1 MKVCQNHTNKSDNF
15 SREIEVCQNNVN
27 KLNILGLEGL
37 VQDAQMKQLAHET
50 GQNITSQ
57 LTKEGFSDRSAK
69 AYYKEFQKVVE
80 VADVVLQVL
89 DCRDPLGTRCK
100 EVESLVL
107 SHGKR
112 LVLVLNKADL
122 VPKENLEAWIKYLRS
137 ELPAIAFKSSS
148 NRETNANPPSY
159 RFSTSS
165 APYGVKRN

>member
-1 MKVCQNHTNKSDNF
+1 MKVCQNHANKSDNF

-112 LVLVLNKADL
+112 LVLVLNKAD
-122 VPKENLEAWIKYLRS
+122 
-137 ELPAIAFKSSS
+137 
-148 NRETNANPPSY
+148 
-159 RFSTSS
+159 
-165 APYGVKRN
+165 